1 MILAVVFALA
11 AAMANAVN
19 LLTQHKASIGAPG
32 RVRGWRL
39 ALYLPRQPLWLL
51 GVAAAV
57 GSFIVQALALHNG
70 PMSVVQPLLVT
81 ELVFVLVLRRVWIG
95 QDVARAAWASVTVVC
110 VSLAVFLAVGEP
122 TGGHP
127 FPAAKQWLSAGL
139 VFVLVL
145 RRIWIRQDVARA
157 AWASVTVVCVTLAV
171 FLAVGE
177 PTGGHPFPAAKQW
190 LSAGLV
196 FGGAIAVLAL
206 LGLRGTPARRAAVL
220 AAATGLTASME
231 ASFLKTAT
239 QTLSV
244 SGVGGMLTDW
254 PVYAFI
260 AATITGA
267 LLQQGALHVGPL
279 AVSQP
284 ILVITDPFA
293 SIILSVWLFGEHF
306 TDSPAKVAIA
316 VVAFAVMAAGVT
328 MLTRTAPQDLSPA
341 NPAGP
346 ASSGTTR

>member
-1 MILAVVFALA
+1 MLLTVVFALA
-11 AAMANAVN
+11 AALANAVN
-19 LLTQHKASIGAPG
+19 LLTQHKASIGAP
-32 RVRGWRL
+32 RQVKGWRL

-57 GSFIVQALALHNG
+57 GSFVFQALALHSG

-81 ELVFVLVLRRVWIG
+81 ELVFVLVLRRVWIR
-95 QDVARAAWASVTVVC
+95 QDVARAAWASVSVVC

-127 FPAAKQWLSAGL
+127 FPTASAWLA
-139 VFVLVL
+139 
-145 RRIWIRQDVARA
+145 
-157 AWASVTVVCVTLAV
+157 
-171 FLAVGE
+171 
-177 PTGGHPFPAAKQW
+177 
-190 LSAGLV
+190 AGLV
-196 FGGAIAVLAL
+196 FGGAIAVLTL
-206 LGLRGTPARRAAVL
+206 LGLRGAPLRRAAVL
-220 AAATGLTASME
+220 AAATGLATALE

-239 QTLSV
+239 ETLSV

-260 AATITGA
+260 AATITSA

-279 AVSQP
+279 SVSQP

-306 TDSPAKVAIA
+306 TAGPANIA
-316 VVAFAVMAAGVT
+316 VGAVAFAVMAAGVT
-328 MLTRTAPQDLSPA
+328 VLTRTAPQDLAPSQ
-341 NPAGP
+341 P
-346 ASSGTTR
+346 ASS

>member
-1 MILAVVFALA
+1 VILAVVFALA
-11 AAMANAVN
+11 AALANAVN
-19 LLTQHKASIGAPG
+19 LLTQHKASIGAPR
-32 RVRGWRL
+32 RVKGWRL

-57 GSFIVQALALHNG
+57 GSFVFQALALHSG

-81 ELVFVLVLRRVWIG
+81 ELVFVLVLRRIWIG

-110 VSLAVFLAVGEP
+110 VA
-122 TGGHP
+122 
-127 FPAAKQWLSAGL
+127 
-139 VFVLVL
+139 
-145 RRIWIRQDVARA
+145 
-157 AWASVTVVCVTLAV
+157 LAV

-196 FGGAIAVLAL
+196 FGGAVAVLAV
-206 LGLRGTPARRAAVL
+206 LGLRGAPARRAAVL
-220 AAATGLTASME
+220 AGATGLAAALE

-316 VVAFAVMAAGVT
+316 VVAFAVMAVGVT
-328 MLTRTAPQDLSPA
+328 MLTRTAPQDLTPSKPA
-341 NPAGP
+341 SP
-346 ASSGTTR
+346 ASS